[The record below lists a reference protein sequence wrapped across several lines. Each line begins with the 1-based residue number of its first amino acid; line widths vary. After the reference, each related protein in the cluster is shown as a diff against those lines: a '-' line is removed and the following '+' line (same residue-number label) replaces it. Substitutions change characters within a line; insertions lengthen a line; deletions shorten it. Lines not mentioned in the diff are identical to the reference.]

1 MSDNWPFDILN
12 EILWYIT
19 VLRQKSLN
27 IYHEAKLIVMIEKM
41 DSFILLFSAKYWIQ
55 FAHFVAGHFSVLNI
69 S

>member
-27 IYHEAKLIVMIEKM
+27 IYHEAKLIVMIEKV
-41 DSFILLFSAKYWIQ
+41 DSFILYCIQ
-55 FAHFVAGHFSVLNI
+55 FAHFVAGHFSVLHI